1 VEIADIDRL
10 IAALGEAQ
18 ATIAD
23 LRAQLATSESV
34 RALETKTLQQVT
46 ADLESAR
53 AEVGQPSRNYWEA
66 LNMLRAE
73 RDAARHDL
81 GRAREERNAAREA
94 HEEAAAS
101 ATITDLRAAMA
112 RTESDPPQGS
122 RCWRAEVELGKA
134 RDVALAANTEA
145 VRYLAERDVARAKLA
160 ALGSE
165 LLTEQADGSAPTSRR
180 SACRSTACG
189 SGRAM
194 ARTTPKACRV
204 RSS

>member
-1 VEIADIDRL
+1 MHSGGVEIADIDRL

-81 GRAREERNAAREA
+81 GRAREERDAAREA
-94 HEEAAAS
+94 HEEAARLLA
-101 ATITDLRAAMA
+101 
-112 RTESDPPQGS
+112 
-122 RCWRAEVELGKA
+122 AEVCAHEIAREDARRARVLLDKWRCTLDGDDSDSAAWAEAMDQCCEETKA
-134 RDVALAANTEA
+134 
-145 VRYLAERDVARAKLA
+145 YLAEKGGAK
-160 ALGSE
+160 
-165 LLTEQADGSAPTSRR
+165 
-180 SACRSTACG
+180 
-189 SGRAM
+189 
-194 ARTTPKACRV
+194 
-204 RSS
+204 